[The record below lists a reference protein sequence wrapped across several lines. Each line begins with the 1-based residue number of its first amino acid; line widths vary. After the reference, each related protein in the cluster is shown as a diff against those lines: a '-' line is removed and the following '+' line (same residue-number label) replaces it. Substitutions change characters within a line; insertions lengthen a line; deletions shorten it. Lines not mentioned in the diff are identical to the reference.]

1 MIKMIM
7 IELILDLDI
16 YCQSLIM
23 NVTAMILNY
32 GL

>member
-1 MIKMIM
+1 MMIM

-16 YCQSLIM
+16 YCQYLIM
-23 NVTAMILNY
+23 DVTVMILNH